1 VERDLRAGG
10 TPRYHRRRGGMETT
24 VCSLMPLFSR
34 EKGTGYTV
42 KVTAERLPESQ
53 VRLEIISDEDEFT
66 TALDRATKRLAQRV
80 TVPGFRRGK
89 APRTLVERHVGR
101 AMIVDEANNALMD
114 DLYRQALEQEDL
126 TPVTRPSVEMLASE
140 PLSFRVEVEIAPT
153 ADVTG
158 YADVRVEPEHISV
171 TDADVDEYIERLRED
186 NSPWV
191 DPPSPRPVQEG
202 DEVVVDIAAFEGDEP
217 FDEPTTGATFVLGR
231 DNLLPQIR
239 DLIVGATVGE
249 PVEKSVTFPES
260 NDEEAERPIPE
271 SLLGKTLT
279 YRLTV
284 QSAKERELLPLDDEL
299 AASLGGR
306 PMSLS
311 ELRAEVRSNLLR
323 QKELQARNTL
333 VANIM
338 EKLRDDVAKV
348 DVGPALIDQQ
358 TREDA
363 MQQLQQIGG
372 MGIDINEIFGK
383 NTDAVNNFLERIKP
397 ESERRLRNTL
407 ILREIAKTED
417 LEITPEEV
425 HEEVHRLGMSH
436 DVLDDER
443 TVELIQE
450 DLRERKLLDRV
461 IAIAT
466 EGKGIID
473 DSPESAYILPPGD
486 EADTGGDAE
495 ATEAGPEGDA
505 TVSPD
510 DAAAA
515 EANERP
521 AAEPQATADAAA
533 SGAAD
538 TEISPG
544 EDATQLENAGTIAE
558 DGTPTATDAPADA
571 DATPKPA

>member
-1 VERDLRAGG
+1 MKL
-10 TPRYHRRRGGMETT
+10 
-24 VCSLMPLFSR
+24 
-34 EKGTGYTV
+34 
-42 KVTAERLPESQ
+42 TAERLPESQ

-66 TALDRATKRLAQRV
+66 TAMDKATKRLAQRV

-101 AMIVDEANNALMD
+101 TMIVDEANNALMD

-126 TPVTRPSVEMLASE
+126 TPVTRPSVEVLAAE

-158 YADVRVEPEHISV
+158 YEDVRVEPEHIAV
-171 TDADVDEYIERLRED
+171 TDTEVDEYIERLRED

-239 DLIVGATVGE
+239 DVILGATVGD
-249 PVEKSVTFPES
+249 PVEKTVTFPEA
-260 NDEEAERPIPE
+260 NGEEDERPIPE
-271 SLLGKTLT
+271 TLLGKTLN
-279 YRLTV
+279 YRMTV

-306 PMSLS
+306 AMTLA
-311 ELRAEVRSNLLR
+311 ELRADVRGNLLR
-323 QKELQARNTL
+323 QKEMQARNTL
-333 VANIM
+333 VMNIM
-338 EKLRDDVAKV
+338 EKLRDDIAKIE
-348 DVGPALIDQQ
+348 VGPALIDQQ

-372 MGIDINEIFGK
+372 MGLDINEIFGK
-383 NTDAVNNFLERIKP
+383 NTAAIDNFLERIRP

-407 ILREIAKTED
+407 ILREIAKTEQLD
-417 LEITPEEV
+417 VTPEEV
-425 HEEVHRLGMSH
+425 HEEVHRLGMAHS
-436 DVLDDER
+436 VLDDER

-450 DLRERKLLDRV
+450 DLRERKLLDHV

-473 DSPESAYILPPGD
+473 DSPESAYILPPSD
-486 EADTGGDAE
+486 EIESERADAPPDSGETK
-495 ATEAGPEGDA
+495 ATTNED
-505 TVSPD
+505 V
-510 DAAAA
+510 A
-515 EANERP
+515 EANQGAP
-521 AAEPQATADAAA
+521 AEPQATADAAA
-533 SGAAD
+533 SGAVD
-538 TEISPG
+538 TETSPG
-544 EDATQLENAGTIAE
+544 QDATVTENAGTMIE
-558 DGTPTATDAPADA
+558 DETVPATDAPANA
-571 DATPKPA
+571 DATPKSA

>member
-1 VERDLRAGG
+1 MFVDA
-10 TPRYHRRRGGMETT
+10 T
-24 VCSLMPLFSR
+24 VQN
-34 EKGTGYTV
+34 EIKGTTV

-66 TALDRATKRLAQRV
+66 TAIDRATKRLAQRV

-126 TPVTRPSVEMLASE
+126 TPVTRPSVEMLAAE

-153 ADVTG
+153 AIVTG
-158 YADVRVEPEHISV
+158 YEDVRVEPEHITV
-171 TDADVDEYIERLRED
+171 TDAEVDEYIERLRED

-202 DEVVVDIAAFEGDEP
+202 DEVVVDIAAFAGDEP
-217 FDEPTTGATFVLGR
+217 FDEPTTGATFILGR

-239 DLIVGATVGE
+239 DLILGATVGE
-249 PVEKSVTFPES
+249 PVEKTVTFPETNS
-260 NDEEAERPIPE
+260 EEDERPIPE
-271 SLLGKTLT
+271 TLLGKTLN
-279 YRLTV
+279 YRITV

-299 AASLGGR
+299 AVSLGGR
-306 PMSLS
+306 AMTLA
-311 ELRAEVRSNLLR
+311 ELRAEVRENLLR
-323 QKELQARNTL
+323 QKEMQARNTL
-333 VANIM
+333 VTNIM

-348 DVGPALIDQQ
+348 EVGPALVDQQ

-363 MQQLQQIGG
+363 TQQLQQIGG

-383 NTDAVNNFLERIKP
+383 NTDAVNNFLERIRP

-407 ILREIAKTED
+407 ILREIAKHENLD
-417 LEITPEEV
+417 VTPDEV
-425 HEEVHRLGMSH
+425 HAEVHRLGMSH
-436 DVLDDER
+436 SVLDDER
-443 TVELIQE
+443 TVELITE

-473 DSPESAYILPPGD
+473 DSPKSAYILPPSD
-486 EADTGGDAE
+486 TADAV
-495 ATEAGPEGDA
+495 ATEAGPEGEEATDA
-505 TVSPD
+505 PAN
-510 DAAAA
+510 AAAA
-515 EANERP
+515 EANE
-521 AAEPQATADAAA
+521 AAAPEPQATADAAS
-533 SGAAD
+533 SGAVD
-538 TEISPG
+538 TEISPD
-544 EDATQLENAGTIAE
+544 EDATETENAGTIAG
-558 DGTPTATDAPADA
+558 DGTTTATDAPANA

>member
-1 VERDLRAGG
+1 
-10 TPRYHRRRGGMETT
+10 M
-24 VCSLMPLFSR
+24 
-34 EKGTGYTV
+34 

-53 VRLEIISDEDEFT
+53 VRLEIISDEEEFA
-66 TALDRATKRLAQRV
+66 TAIDRATKRLAQRV

-89 APRTLVERHVGR
+89 APRTLVVRHVGH
-101 AMIVDEANNALMD
+101 AMIVDEANNTLMD

-126 TPVTRPSVEMLASE
+126 TPVTRPSVEVLAEE

-158 YADVRVEPEHISV
+158 YESVRVEPEHISV
-171 TDADVDEYIERLRED
+171 TDEEVDEYIERLRED

-191 DPPSPRPVQEG
+191 DPPTPRPVEEG

-239 DLIVGATVGE
+239 EVIVGATVGE
-249 PVEKSVTFPES
+249 PVEKMVTFPEA
-260 NDEEAERPIPE
+260 NAEGDERPIPE
-271 SLLGKTLT
+271 TLLGKSLT
-279 YRLTV
+279 YRMTV

-306 PMSLS
+306 AMTLA

-323 QKELQARNTL
+323 QKEMQARNLL
-333 VANIM
+333 VTSIM

-348 DVGPALIDQQ
+348 EVGPALIDQH

-372 MGIDINEIFGK
+372 MGIDINELFGK
-383 NTDAVNNFLERIKP
+383 NTDAVNNFLDRIRP
-397 ESERRLRNTL
+397 ESERRLLNTL
-407 ILREIAKTED
+407 ILREIAKHENLD
-417 LEITPEEV
+417 VSSEEV
-425 HEEVHRLGMSH
+425 HEEVHRLGMAHS
-436 DVLDDER
+436 VLDDER

-473 DSPESAYILPPGD
+473 DSPESAYILPASED
-486 EADTGGDAE
+486 ADTEVGARVAE
-495 ATEAGPEGDA
+495 PAA
-505 TVSPD
+505 TV
-510 DAAAA
+510 AAAV
-515 EANERP
+515 
-521 AAEPQATADAAA
+521 

-538 TEISPG
+538 AEIAPG
-544 EDATQLENAGTIAE
+544 DDATEAENADTMVG
-558 DGTPTATDAPADA
+558 DGQPPVTDAPANA
-571 DATPKPA
+571 SETLKPA